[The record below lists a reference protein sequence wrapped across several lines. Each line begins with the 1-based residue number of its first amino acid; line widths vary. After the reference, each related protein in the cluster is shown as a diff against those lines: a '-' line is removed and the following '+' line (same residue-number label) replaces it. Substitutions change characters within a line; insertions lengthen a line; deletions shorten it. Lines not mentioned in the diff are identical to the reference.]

1 MSLVITSSSQD
12 DSYDFVGNLNVENA
26 YSYQN
31 YFKTPIKL
39 KPNSQVGVES
49 IKVERATTIDMNDE
63 DKLSLY
69 IGKELT
75 SESTNLLSY
84 PIHLNLGQNLL
95 NVMDTF
101 RPRGNIE
108 TNLSRVEGAT
118 RLQNILNEG
127 LLHPAF
133 HNSANVTINR
143 DSSTNLFKGYNI
155 AISQVNGSI
164 VTNRISSS
172 FVPAMPET
180 DAVNFDYNTN
190 TFTRQAP
197 TDTGETLSDNVC
209 CGIAIDKPL
218 LNSGGVIVFDISSVS
233 ASDEA
238 WVVGISRSVR
248 AVFGQ
253 NIPPYYDDHAA
264 TSGFCDYF
272 VKWDGFE
279 LNVGYMAAD
288 VTNLA
293 DGELFYF
300 DDVIY
305 YHEDGDIDAKIT
317 SLSKYSKIKFHIMNE
332 ELQILIYDTDEG
344 DYMSLVDRGNSTD
357 KDKNV
362 KPTNQN
368 LWSMFPYIQLL
379 KQNTEIIIE
388 EQSGLNHSSD
398 YDPSINNWYTMATE
412 PMNEELLPVVCW
424 NLQDQWVKAMD
435 TLAINDPDQP
445 DTYTPLGLNA
455 SGGVNYKIVLL
466 LGQNRIYNNSPF
478 DGFVPNTNQKLGFGL
493 SSIIDQTTFG
503 SASGLT
509 VTFTSLEKPA
519 SLSTRSFFVRLNT
532 TTQDSFNGAISG
544 ISKILAHFP
553 TTDSSGRDEGILF
566 FQKPEIIYLDLNNTT
581 ELSLQD
587 LKIDLV
593 HINEQ
598 FATSFLGNTVVV
610 LHFREKPN

>member
-12 DSYDFVGNLNVENA
+12 DSYDFVGNVNIENA

-39 KPNSQVGVES
+39 KPNSQVAVES
-49 IKVERATTIDMNDE
+49 IKVERSTTIDMSDE

-101 RPRGNIE
+101 RPRGNIQS
-108 TNLSRVEGAT
+108 NLSRVEGAT
-118 RLQNILNEG
+118 RLQAVLNEG

-133 HNSANVTINR
+133 HNGASVSINR

-155 AISQVNGSI
+155 AITQVSGSN
-164 VTNRISSS
+164 VSNVISSS
-172 FVPAMPET
+172 FVSAMPNT
-180 DAVNFDYNTN
+180 DDVNFDYNTD
-190 TFTRQAP
+190 TFTRQIA
-197 TDTGETLSDNVC
+197 TDSLETLADNVC

-218 LNSGGVIVFDISSVS
+218 LNSGGSIVFDISSVS

-238 WVVGISRSVR
+238 WVVGLSRSVR

-253 NIPPYYDDHAA
+253 NIPDYYDDHAA
-264 TSGFCDYF
+264 LSGFCDYF
-272 VKWDGFE
+272 VKWDGTDIS
-279 LNVGYMAAD
+279 VGYMAAETD
-288 VTNLA
+288 ANV

-300 DDVIY
+300 DDVTY
-305 YHEDGDIDAKIT
+305 YHAGGDFTTPIT
-317 SLSKYSKIKFHIMNE
+317 DISKKSKVKFTILNE
-332 ELQILIYDTDEG
+332 EIKIEMYDTDLAK
-344 DYMSLVDRGNSTD
+344 YQSLVDRAISTD

-379 KQNTEIIIE
+379 KQNSEIKIE
-388 EQSGLNHSSD
+388 EQSGLTHSTD

-412 PMNEELLPVVCW
+412 PMNEELLPVICW
-424 NLQDQWVKAMD
+424 NVQDQWVRKMD
-435 TLAINDPDQP
+435 TLDINDPEQSE
-445 DTYTPLGLNA
+445 TYTPLGLNA
-455 SGGVNYKIVLL
+455 SNGVIYKLVLL
-466 LGQNRIYNNSPF
+466 LGQNNIYNNSPF

-509 VTFTSLEKPA
+509 VTFSSLEKPS

-532 TTQDSFNGAISG
+532 TTHDSFNGAISG

-566 FQKPEIIYLDLNNTT
+566 FQKPEMLYLDLNNTT

-593 HINEQ
+593 HINEK
-598 FATSFLGNTVVV
+598 FADSFVGNTVVV
-610 LHFREKPN
+610 LHFRQKTN